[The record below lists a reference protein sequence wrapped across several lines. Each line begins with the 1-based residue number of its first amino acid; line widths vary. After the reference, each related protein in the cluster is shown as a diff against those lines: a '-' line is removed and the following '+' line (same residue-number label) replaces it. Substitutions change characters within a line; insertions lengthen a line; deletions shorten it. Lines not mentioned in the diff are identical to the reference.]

1 MHNVFARFPDC
12 ASAQQA
18 CSQVGAIHGIDR
30 VGTRAVVPPPSADGH
45 NPHSAEAIAVTVS
58 HSSAASPGDG
68 AVVDAARR
76 EAEYDRRT
84 GLDRPGDRDYM
95 LCAQGSQEAVERA
108 AGLLRDLGAHSVDVR
123 DSDGDFL
130 SGHPPVM

>member
-18 CSQVGAIHGIDR
+18 CDRIAAIENINR
-30 VGTRAVVPPPSADGH
+30 VGTRVVVPPHADNGH
-45 NPHSAEAIAVTVS
+45 NPHTAEAIAVTVS
-58 HSSAASPGDG
+58 HSTAASPVEGS
-68 AVVDAARR
+68 VVDAARR

-84 GLDRPGDRDYM
+84 GLDSPGDRDYM
-95 LCAQGSQEAVERA
+95 LCAQGSREAVEHA
-108 AGLLRDLGAHSVDVR
+108 AELLRDLGAHSIDVR

-130 SGHPPVM
+130 SSQPPVM